1 MPVPLAEVRSL
12 FVAVELN
19 VMLAS
24 KELSRDKH
32 PLPSV
37 TNESYSIDSRGQCY
51 KNAAIYQGNLPQK
64 F

>member
-19 VMLAS
+19 VMPAS

-32 PLPSV
+32 PLTSV
-37 TNESYSIDSRGQCY
+37 TNENILQH
-51 KNAAIYQGNLPQK
+51 
-64 F
+64 